1 MGVVPTSRIGKIEFY
16 EQHLPAW
23 VANAAG
29 IGVAPADLTAL
40 SALVTSARA
49 SFNAAETA
57 RDVSK
62 SSTSL
67 FYSRVANMHDR
78 GAILIKTIKNYAESK
93 NDPNVYV
100 LAQIPPP
107 ADPSPVPP
115 PGQATDFG
123 VTLGGSGELV
133 LSWKAQHPAGSDRV
147 VYFIGR
153 KLPGE
158 STFAIVGAVGE
169 REFTDAS
176 VPSSAAGVGVTYQ
189 VTAQRGQVAG
199 TPSVPI
205 TITFGIGGS
214 GFTITSLSGAKLAA

>member
-1 MGVVPTSRIGKIEFY
+1 MKITKGGGEGGGRKKEKKRIMSMIVSLRLY
-16 EQHLPAW
+16 ACR
-23 VANAAG
+23 
-29 IGVAPADLTAL
+29 DLAT
-40 SALVTSARA
+40 
-49 SFNAAETA
+49 
-57 RDVSK
+57 
-62 SSTSL
+62 
-67 FYSRVANMHDR
+67 
-78 GAILIKTIKNYAESK
+78 
-93 NDPNVYV
+93 

-115 PGQATDFG
+115 PGQATDFN
-123 VTLGGSGELV
+123 VTLGGGGELV

-214 GFTITSLSGAKLAA
+214 GLTITSLSGAKLAA